1 MQTAAEAGNAG
12 AAGGILAVLYGAI
25 TRLETFLCFAAFIAG
40 TAALFADIVGR
51 ELFGFGIFGAQ
62 RIAVYCMAVAGVLGF
77 SYVVSQGGHL
87 RPTILD
93 KLVPARLD
101 PLVTR
106 LGDLLSAAICLGLAV
121 ASLLFVRGTYEIG
134 EYSMTLPIPIWTVQT
149 MLPAAFAIAGLKY
162 LLFVLRPAL
171 RPVQASSE
179 L

>member
-1 MQTAAEAGNAG
+1 MQTTAEAGDAG
-12 AAGGILAVLYGAI
+12 TAGGILAALYGATI
-25 TRLETFLCFAAFIAG
+25 RLETFLCFTAFSAG

-62 RIAVYCMAVAGVLGF
+62 RVAVYCMAAAGILGF

-93 KLVPARLD
+93 KLLPARLD
-101 PLVTR
+101 PLLTR

-121 ASLLFVRGTYEIG
+121 ASLLFVRGTYAIG
-134 EYSMTLPIPIWTVQT
+134 EYSMTLPIPMWTVQT
-149 MLPAAFAIAGLKY
+149 MLPVAFAIAGLKY
-162 LLFVLRPAL
+162 LLFVLRPSL
-171 RPVQASSE
+171 RPVQAGSE